1 MTILTGSLNPV
12 KIKATRLAFKQVF
25 ETVTVSGVEVS
36 SGVPHQPIGDE
47 TFRGAEHRA
56 LECYRST
63 DHPVDYTVGIEGGIL
78 KTYNRWFGLG
88 AVCIVDRQG
97 RKGFGTSAH
106 FELPDAVVDELL
118 SGEELGTVIDRLAA
132 QTNSKQRG
140 GAIGFLSREHITR
153 EELYRPAIVTAL
165 IPFLQADVFG
175 MQD

>member
-12 KIKATRLAFKQVF
+12 KIKATRRAFEQVF
-25 ETVTVSGVEVS
+25 KTVTVSGVDVS

-56 LECYRST
+56 LECYRSA
-63 DHPVDYTVGIEGGIL
+63 DRPADYSVGIEGGIL

-88 AVCIVDRQG
+88 AVCIVDKTG

-118 SGEELGTVIDRLAA
+118 SGEELGTVIDRLAE
-132 QTNSKQRG
+132 QRNSKQRG
-140 GAIGFLSREHITR
+140 GAIGFLTRGHIGR
-153 EELYRPAIVTAL
+153 EELYRPAIVAAL
-165 IPFLQADVFG
+165 IPFLQASVFIRK
-175 MQD
+175 D